1 MGSALSAR
9 VSESVVLPATLPE
22 LADQYH
28 AHAVKVRGVL
38 ETSASAERPYL
49 RRFFAWF
56 GGPRTPARLFDAIC
70 PDSVTAGLMDYAAQH
85 GHGSRRSMQNT
96 VRLFLR
102 FAWWKGYLRADLSAL
117 SPSVRQPR
125 MGKIA
130 RTLPPACIDAL
141 VSEIAGRTPADLRDR
156 AILCLLSTYG
166 VRGVQ
171 VRCLRLEDLD
181 WAGSRIRFPAAK
193 RGRRIEQHLTPKA
206 GNRLAD
212 YLRNGRPACA
222 RPEVFLTTQEPFGP
236 ILHPRQLSRILKN
249 RMQQAGITLPEGAS
263 YGSHGFRHAFAA
275 RLYGKVPFK
284 DLVDMLGHR
293 DPSTTLMY
301 GKLDM
306 ATLAK
311 AALPWPGGA
320 A

>member
-1 MGSALSAR
+1 
-9 VSESVVLPATLPE
+9 LPDV
-22 LADQYH
+22 ADEYY
-28 AHAVKVRGVL
+28 AHAIKVRGVL
-38 ETSASAERPYL
+38 ETSANAERPYL
-49 RRFFAWF
+49 RRFFEWF
-56 GGPRTPARLFDAIC
+56 GGADAPARLFAAIC
-70 PDSVTAGLMDYAAQH
+70 PDSVTAGLVDYAAHH
-85 GHGSRRSMQNT
+85 GHGSRRCMQKT

-102 FAWWKGYLRADLSAL
+102 FAWLKGYLKTDLSAL

-130 RTLPPACIDAL
+130 RTIPPACLNAL
-141 VSEIAGRTPADLRDR
+141 VSGIAGQTPADLRDR
-156 AILCLLSTYG
+156 AIICLLSTYG

-171 VRCLRLEDLD
+171 LRRLRLEDLD
-181 WAGSRIRFPAAK
+181 WAGSRIRFPSAK
-193 RGRRIEQHLTPKA
+193 RGRMVEQHLTPKA

-212 YLRNGRPACA
+212 YLRNGRPVCAC
-222 RPEVFLTTQEPFGP
+222 PEVFLTIQEPFGP

-249 RMQQAGITLPEGAS
+249 RMQHAGITLPEGAS

-284 DLVDMLGHR
+284 DLVDMMGHR
-293 DPSTTLMY
+293 DPSTTLIY
-301 GKLDM
+301 GKLDLS
-306 ATLAK
+306 TLAQ